1 VETNSG
7 SEGSLALLSPAEIL
21 SQLSTSSPENSSAYF
36 GELIRRFEPVLRRT
50 WRTVL
55 SESNRDI
62 GIEYD
67 DFVHDTFIR
76 VFEHLPDLRDNEAFP
91 GYFRQI
97 TLSVAYDYFRRPRRE
112 LRHGDLRRD
121 VEDIDTDQDPAPLG
135 LLENI
140 DEQILTGVLIQ
151 SYLNHLTAREQEV
164 LNLEFF
170 YGHSAQEIAKR
181 IGLTPGGVRMIKSRA
196 LSKLRQIILREARAS
211 QKS

>member
-1 VETNSG
+1 METKSG
-7 SEGSLALLSPAEIL
+7 SESSLALLSPAEIL
-21 SQLSTSSPENSSAYF
+21 SRLSTSSPENSSAYF

-97 TLSVAYDYFRRPRRE
+97 TLSVAYDYFRRPRRGSQH
-112 LRHGDLRRD
+112 RDLRID
-121 VEDIDTDQDPAPLG
+121 VEEIDDEHDPAPLA

-164 LNLEFF
+164 LKLEFF
-170 YGHSAQEIAKR
+170 YGNSAQEIAER
-181 IGLTPGGVRMIKSRA
+181 IGLTSGAVRTLKSRA
-196 LSKLRQIILREARAS
+196 LSKLRQIILREA
-211 QKS
+211 KTG

>member
-1 VETNSG
+1 METNSG
-7 SEGSLALLSPAEIL
+7 SEGPLALLSLAEIVSRL
-21 SQLSTSSPENSSAYF
+21 LASSPEDSSAYF
-36 GELIRRFEPVLRRT
+36 EELIRRFEPVLRRT

-55 SESNRDI
+55 SESNRNL

-67 DFVHDTFIR
+67 DFVHDVFIR
-76 VFEHLPDLRDNEAFP
+76 VFENLPYLRDNEAFP

-97 TLSVAYDYFRRPRRE
+97 TLSIAYDYFRRPRRE
-112 LRHGDLRRD
+112 LRYAED
-121 VEDIDTDQDPAPLG
+121 VDTEHDPTPLV

-170 YGHSAQEIAKR
+170 YGNSAQEIAES
-181 IGLTPGGVRMIKSRA
+181 IGLTAGAVRTIKSRA
-196 LSKLRQIILREARAS
+196 LNKLRQIILREAKAG
-211 QKS
+211 